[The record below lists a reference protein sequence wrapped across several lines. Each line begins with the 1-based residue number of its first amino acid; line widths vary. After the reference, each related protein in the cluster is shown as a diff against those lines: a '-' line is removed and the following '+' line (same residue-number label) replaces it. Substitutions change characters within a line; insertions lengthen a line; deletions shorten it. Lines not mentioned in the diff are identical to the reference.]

1 MLKILFLLLCA
12 FDIPNIILGSNSDE
26 SESESGE
33 LELEPAKDNPLSH
46 ENLLYK
52 SIIAFPYDEPVFIA
66 YFYGRTYEERLEMI
80 KNFRK
85 KYGDDGFNKLKD
97 KLKGVPETLRIVV
110 PTVYYDARLLNLA
123 LQNRDNDWLMEV
135 MVSRTSQEI
144 REIKKT
150 YEQKWNNN
158 LCKAI
163 DRNNIGDF
171 ERILLALCAADRDE
185 SDVVDEKLADSDC
198 FKLYEY
204 GPATIAGTNEEGI
217 NGILFKRNYKQLRRM
232 FEKFSDYEYST
243 SLEKRTIE
251 TMIDEEYSFCSKAA
265 LLKYVQAVKSLP
277 EFFASSL
284 KKSLTES
291 NEKKLIRIIM
301 SRAGVDLPE
310 IAEAFGGKE
319 ELSEQI
325 AISAFTSSFTR
336 NALRSFIRVNG

>member
-1 MLKILFLLLCA
+1 MNMDQLQL
-12 FDIPNIILGSNSDE
+12 
-26 SESESGE
+26 
-33 LELEPAKDNPLSH
+33 LEP
-46 ENLLYK
+46 
-52 SIIAFPYDEPVFIA
+52 
-66 YFYGRTYEERLEMI
+66 M
-80 KNFRK
+80 K
-85 KYGDDGFNKLKD
+85 KG
-97 KLKGVPETLRIVV
+97 
-110 PTVYYDARLLNLA
+110 
-123 LQNRDNDWLMEV
+123 LME
-135 MVSRTSQEI
+135 
-144 REIKKT
+144 
-150 YEQKWNNN
+150 Y
-158 LCKAI
+158 
-163 DRNNIGDF
+163 
-171 ERILLALCAADRDE
+171 
-185 SDVVDEKLADSDC
+185 
-198 FKLYEY
+198 Y
-204 GPATIAGTNEEGI
+204 
-217 NGILFKRNYKQLRRM
+217 
-232 FEKFSDYEYST
+232 YEYST